1 MDEKYVGR
9 ICPYCKQPIH
19 ESDEIMVCE
28 RCGTAMHKICRQ
40 QAGKCVAVGCSDA
53 APPEESTGSVEA
65 PKSAPLEK
73 QDEPTAHAAMPQR
86 TTEEIFR
93 NPSFCPSCGAAVPS
107 GAESCRQCG
116 FRFASHPAA
125 DPAKPGKK
133 IKKSLIALIVCLVL
147 AVAVAAGGIG
157 GFVWYREETEELR
170 EDLYDSYWIC
180 QELNDQVFEGDLF
193 VSDAFVIFEGQI
205 MRLVTSDLF
214 FGSNVVYTA
223 EFSVDSPRQV
233 TLILHDG
240 QQVAYDVEYRE
251 DGPYDRMIWTGEDG
265 HILHFNESGS
275 YGGAYYDD

>member
-157 GFVWYREETEELR
+157 GKAGGFNIKKEQLLQRTDFCQVVGRGKG
-170 EDLYDSYWIC
+170 DGMFNLYHRPFLSS
-180 QELNDQVFEGDLF
+180 LL
-193 VSDAFVIFEGQI
+193 
-205 MRLVTSDLF
+205 
-214 FGSNVVYTA
+214 
-223 EFSVDSPRQV
+223 
-233 TLILHDG
+233 
-240 QQVAYDVEYRE
+240 
-251 DGPYDRMIWTGEDG
+251 
-265 HILHFNESGS
+265 
-275 YGGAYYDD
+275 